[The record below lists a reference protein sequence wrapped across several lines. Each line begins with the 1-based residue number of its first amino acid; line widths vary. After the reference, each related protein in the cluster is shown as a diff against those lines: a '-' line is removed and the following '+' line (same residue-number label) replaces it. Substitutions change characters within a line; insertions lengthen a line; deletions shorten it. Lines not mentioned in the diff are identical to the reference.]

1 MEKSVMNQK
10 MFDDRD
16 KLWVVHIGNSDK
28 IALRARDEGFV
39 CIGWTRMGDLSRYST
54 REQFKQAMVETW
66 PNWKIKKVNSSY
78 GQVYRFV
85 REMRIGDPVV
95 FPIRITS
102 EVALGRVTSD
112 YKFSKDKELI
122 ELEYRYV
129 RDVDWLR
136 IVPRTAFTKAALHS
150 FGSFSTVSTSSD
162 FLEEFL
168 SVLSEKTATE
178 DTDDESVDA
187 GDDDGASEEDEQAF
201 DLYGTAVQETEDY
214 LLKEWYRTGA
224 QFEHVVAA
232 VMEALGYTATVTQA
246 SGDHGVDVIA
256 HPDPLGLK
264 APFIRIQAKSG
275 TKAMS
280 EPEIN
285 QLLGSLQPGD
295 KGIYVSLGGFT
306 KAAQDKARNCSN
318 LTLVD
323 AKKFVS
329 LFLEHYEKLNPAYRA
344 KFPLSRVYVP
354 QISLA

>member
-1 MEKSVMNQK
+1 MNTNL
-10 MFDDRD
+10 FEGRET
-16 KLWVVHIGNSDK
+16 LWVIHIGNNDK

-39 CIGWTRMGDLSRYST
+39 CIGWTKMGDLSSYST
-54 REQFKQAMVETW
+54 RDEFKKAMIETW

-85 REMRIGDPVV
+85 REMKIGDPVV
-95 FPIRITS
+95 FPVRVES
-102 EVALGRVTSD
+102 EIALGRVTSD
-112 YKFSKDKELI
+112 YRLSKDKELV
-122 ELEYRYV
+122 EGDYRYV
-129 RDVDWLR
+129 REVDWLK
-136 IVPRTAFTKAALHS
+136 IVPRTVFTKAALHS
-150 FGSFSTVSTSSD
+150 FGSFSTVSTSDD
-162 FLEEFL
+162 FLDEFL
-168 SVLSEKTATE
+168 GVLSGKTEAE
-178 DTDDESVDA
+178 L
-187 GDDDGASEEDEQAF
+187 DGREAPSTGEEDELGDEDEKEF

-214 LLKEWYRTGA
+214 LLKKWIGTAA

-275 TKAMS
+275 AKKQG

-285 QLLGSLQPGD
+285 QLLGSLQSGD

-306 KAAQDKARNCSN
+306 RQAEDKARNCSN
-318 LTLVD
+318 LTLID
-323 AKKFVS
+323 AKKFVT
-329 LFLEHYEKLNPAYRA
+329 LFLEHYEKLSPAYRA

-354 QISLA
+354 QTVLA